1 MAVLKSETNLI
12 LAGKVI
18 PAGETFECPDSLGD
32 SLTARGFASNLKE
45 AIPLTPE
52 GLNAPEN
59 APSIENQEPELD
71 LREAEIR
78 DDYEKLEKEELIE
91 KAKAIG
97 LNVPSRISKDKLI
110 DALVKAELE
119 GAEKWLQKSKST

>member
-1 MAVLKSETNLI
+1 MAILKSETNLI

-32 SLTARGFASNLKE
+32 SLISRGFASNLKE

-52 GLNAPEN
+52 GLNAPSN
-59 APSIENQEPELD
+59 ENQEPELGP
-71 LREAEIR
+71 REAEIR
-78 DDYEKLEKEELIE
+78 ADYEKREKEELIE
-91 KAKAIG
+91 TAKAIG
-97 LNVPSRISKDKLI
+97 LNVPSRISKEKLI

-119 GAEKWLQKSKST
+119 GAE

>member
-18 PAGETFECPDSLGD
+18 PAGETFECPDSLGE
-32 SLTARGFASNLKE
+32 SLVARGFASNLKE

-59 APSIENQEPELD
+59 TPGDDNNEPEVGP
-71 LREAEIR
+71 REAEIR
-78 DDYEKLEKEELIE
+78 ADYAKLEKEELVE
-91 KAKAIG
+91 MAKAIG
-97 LNVPSRISKDKLI
+97 LNIPGRISKEKLI

-119 GAEKWLQKSKST
+119 GAE

>member
-1 MAVLKSETNLI
+1 MAILKSETNLI

-32 SLTARGFASNLKE
+32 SLLSRGFASKLKE

-52 GLNAPEN
+52 GLNASSN
-59 APSIENQEPELD
+59 ENQEPELD

-78 DDYEKLEKEELIE
+78 ADYEKLEKEELIE
-91 KAKAIG
+91 TAKAIG
-97 LNVPSRISKDKLI
+97 LNVPSRISKEKLI

-119 GAEKWLQKSKST
+119 GAE

>member
-1 MAVLKSETNLI
+1 MTVLKSETNLI

-32 SLTARGFASNLKE
+32 SLIARGFASNLKE

-52 GLNAPEN
+52 VLNAPEN
-59 APSIENQEPELD
+59 APSNENQEPELD

-78 DDYEKLEKEELIE
+78 ADYGKLEKEELIE
-91 KAKAIG
+91 TAKAIG
-97 LNVPSRISKDKLI
+97 LNIPGRISKEKLI
-110 DALVKAELE
+110 DALVAAELE
-119 GAEKWLQKSKST
+119 GAE

>member
-18 PAGETFECPDSLGD
+18 PAGETFECPDSLGE
-32 SLTARGFASNLKE
+32 SLVARGFASNLKE

-59 APSIENQEPELD
+59 TSGDDNNEPEVD
-71 LREAEIR
+71 PREAEIR
-78 DDYEKLEKEELIE
+78 ADYAKLEKEELVE
-91 KAKAIG
+91 MAKAIG
-97 LNVPSRISKDKLI
+97 LNVPGRISKEKLI

-119 GAEKWLQKSKST
+119 GTE

>member
-18 PAGETFECPDSLGD
+18 PAGETFECPDSLSD
-32 SLTARGFASNLKE
+32 SLIARGFASNLKE

-59 APSIENQEPELD
+59 IPVDTETELD

-78 DDYEKLEKEELIE
+78 ADYGKLEKEELIE
-91 KAKAIG
+91 TAKAIG

-119 GAEKWLQKSKST
+119 GAE

>member
-1 MAVLKSETNLI
+1 MAILKSETNLI

-32 SLTARGFASNLKE
+32 SLISRGFASNLKE

-52 GLNAPEN
+52 GLNAPSN
-59 APSIENQEPELD
+59 ENQELELD
-71 LREAEIR
+71 LREAEIQA
-78 DDYEKLEKEELIE
+78 DYEKLEKEELIE
-91 KAKAIG
+91 IAKAIG
-97 LNVPSRISKDKLI
+97 LNVPSRISKEKLI

-119 GAEKWLQKSKST
+119 GAE

>member
-18 PAGETFECPDSLGD
+18 PTGETFECPDSIGE
-32 SLTARGFASNLKE
+32 SLVARGFASNLKE

-59 APSIENQEPELD
+59 TPGDDNNEPEVD
-71 LREAEIR
+71 PREAEIR
-78 DDYEKLEKEELIE
+78 ADYERLEKEELIE
-91 KAKAIG
+91 TAKAIG
-97 LNVPSRISKDKLI
+97 LNVPKRISKDKLI

-119 GAEKWLQKSKST
+119 GAE

>member
-1 MAVLKSETNLI
+1 MAILKSETNLI

-32 SLTARGFASNLKE
+32 SLLARGFASNLKE

-59 APSIENQEPELD
+59 THGDKEPEVEP
-71 LREAEIR
+71 REAEIR
-78 DDYEKLEKEELIE
+78 ADYEKLEKEELIE
-91 KAKAIG
+91 TAKAIG
-97 LNVPSRISKDKLI
+97 LNITSRISKEKLI

-119 GAEKWLQKSKST
+119 GTE

>member
-1 MAVLKSETNLI
+1 MAILKSETNLI

-18 PAGETFECPDSLGD
+18 PAGETFECLDSLGD
-32 SLTARGFASNLKE
+32 SLISRGFASKLKE

-59 APSIENQEPELD
+59 IPVDTETEVD
-71 LREAEIR
+71 RREAEIR
-78 DDYEKLEKEELIE
+78 ADYEALEKDELIE
-91 KAKAIG
+91 TAKAIG
-97 LNVPSRISKDKLI
+97 LNVPSRISKEKLI

-119 GAEKWLQKSKST
+119 GAE